1 MLSIDIIRN
10 NPKEVEQAL
19 KRKGEKLLINEII
32 KVDESYRSDLA
43 QANEMRAERNV
54 ASDKIARAKKL
65 GENSDKAISAMRELS
80 QQIKV
85 LEEKTQSSKNELDQL
100 LLGLPNIPHESVP
113 EGKDEKN
120 NQLVREWGEILDRDF
135 NIIAHLELGKALSLF
150 DFERGAKISGSGFPL
165 YTGKGAKLE
174 RALINFMLDFQTEQH
189 GYKEIFPPF
198 VVRPESAVTT
208 GQLPK
213 LADDMYASEKDDLWL
228 IPTAEV
234 PLTNIHQNEI
244 LSEDQLPINY
254 TAYSACFRREAGSYG
269 KDTRGFLRVHQF
281 NKVELVK
288 FVKPENSYKELEKL
302 VGQAE
307 AILQSLG
314 LKYRVIEL
322 CTGDLSFAAAK
333 CYDLELWAPGEEK
346 WLEVSSCSNFEDF
359 QARRGNIR
367 YRRNSDK
374 QVEFVHTLNGSGV
387 ATPRLLVALL
397 ETYQNK
403 DGTIAIPE
411 PLQPY
416 FGNEVLD

>member
-10 NPKEVEQAL
+10 NPKEVEQGLA
-19 KRKGEKLLINEII
+19 RKGEKLLISEII
-32 KVDESYRSDLA
+32 KLDESYRSDLA

-65 GENSDKAISAMRELS
+65 GENSDKAINAMRKLS

-120 NQLVREWGEILDRDF
+120 NLLVREWGETLDRDF

-198 VVRPESAVTT
+198 LVRPESAVTT

>member
-10 NPKEVEQAL
+10 NPKEVEQGLA
-19 KRKGEKLLINEII
+19 RKGEKLLISEII
-32 KVDESYRSDLA
+32 KLDESYRSDLA

-65 GENSDKAISAMRELS
+65 GENSDKAINAMRKLS

-120 NQLVREWGEILDRDF
+120 NQLVREWGETLDRDF

-189 GYKEIFPPF
+189 GYTEIFPPF

-244 LSEDQLPINY
+244 LSEEQLPINY

-302 VGQAE
+302 VGHAE

>member
-10 NPKEVEQAL
+10 NPKEVEQGLA
-19 KRKGEKLLINEII
+19 RKGEKLLISEII
-32 KVDESYRSDLA
+32 KLDESYRSDLA

-302 VGQAE
+302 VGHAE

>member
-10 NPKEVEQAL
+10 NPKEVEQGLA
-19 KRKGEKLLINEII
+19 RKGEKLLISEII
-32 KVDESYRSDLA
+32 KIDESYRSDLA

-54 ASDKIARAKKL
+54 TSDKIARAKKL
-65 GENSDKAISAMRELS
+65 GENSDKAINAMRKLS

-120 NQLVREWGEILDRDF
+120 NQLVREWGETLDRDF

-189 GYKEIFPPF
+189 GYTEIFPPF
-198 VVRPESAVTT
+198 LVRPESAVTT

-302 VGQAE
+302 VGHAE
-307 AILQSLG
+307 VILQSLG

>member
-10 NPKEVEQAL
+10 NPKEVEQGLA
-19 KRKGEKLLINEII
+19 RKGEKLLISEII
-32 KVDESYRSDLA
+32 KLDESYRSDLA

-65 GENSDKAISAMRELS
+65 GENSDKAINAMRKLS

-85 LEEKTQSSKNELDQL
+85 LEEKTQLSKNELDQL

-120 NQLVREWGEILDRDF
+120 NQLVREWGETLDRDF

-244 LSEDQLPINY
+244 LSEEQLPINY